1 MTSSTSHSDA
11 AAPRRLPRKLLLAL
25 LVAIL
30 AWLVS
35 ATYTLRW
42 NPEVALFRHA
52 ALVKLAWSQHLD
64 QQFTNKTIVF
74 GGSSSTFSIDAA
86 LALRERQTPIANLA
100 LGAGLGAK
108 VLTRFALQQAHAGD
122 TLLMMFEPGLLAA
135 DLEPTQ
141 LGQQIAIAL
150 GRPALAHPADELL
163 PTERLPARIYGAA
176 LRPGGYHFFTLL
188 GKVIR
193 RQPLYRYT
201 TTDFDEA
208 GQQQTTARAP
218 LSTPRGQ
225 VKLSEPARLW
235 LRQLRDEC
243 DQQNIRLIYALP
255 WAYCP
260 PEQTEAFQQENEHF
274 LAQIAAFMPVLN
286 EPRRGAYGAAEHF
299 ADTAYHL
306 NKQGAAL
313 RTRELLDAL
322 DKSRRAGL

>member
-1 MTSSTSHSDA
+1 M
-11 AAPRRLPRKLLLAL
+11 
-25 LVAIL
+25 L

-52 ALVKLAWSQHLD
+52 AVVKLAWSQRLD
-64 QQFTNKTIVF
+64 RQFTNKTIVF

-86 LALRERQTPIANLA
+86 LALRERQIPLANLA
-100 LGAGLGAK
+100 LGAGLGSK
-108 VLTRFALQQAHAGD
+108 VLTRFALQEARPGD

-135 DLEPTQ
+135 DLDPTQ

-150 GRPALAHPADELL
+150 GQPALAHPSDDLL
-163 PTERLPARIYGAA
+163 PTDRLPTRIYAAA

-188 GKVIR
+188 GKVLR

-201 TTDFDEA
+201 PADFDEA
-208 GQQQTTARAP
+208 GQQQTAARA
-218 LSTPRGQ
+218 LLITPRGE

-235 LRQLRDEC
+235 LRQLRTWC
-243 DQQNIRLIYALP
+243 DAQNVRLIYALP

-260 PEQTEAFQQENEHF
+260 SDQIEAFNKENEHF
-274 LAQIAAFMPVLN
+274 LAQMAEFMPVLM
-286 EPRRGAYGAAEHF
+286 EPRQGAYDRAEHF

-306 NKQGAAL
+306 NEEGSSV
-313 RTRELLDAL
+313 RTRELIDAL
-322 DKSRRAGL
+322 DRGGFSRTPKSR